1 MKKVLSF
8 FLAAGLLL
16 FCSNHSFAQ
25 AHLRVTQIY
34 NFPSMPDTA
43 YEGQHYDSIHIVVQN
58 IGTMPHDSDVKV
70 FLYSTN
76 LGIAH
81 QDTLRWS
88 NFHVHI
94 LPGQSVSLN
103 NVPFNYYFR
112 SIHYAAGDNIIVVW
126 PVSSSSSM
134 IVDSFY
140 TTVHFTPSVGIM
152 ELSPTQVR
160 VFPNPVSQYLHLN
173 YDNENNVEQVRIY
186 DLAGREI
193 YHVNE
198 AVRTINLSEFDNGL
212 YFLEII
218 HKDGRRLA
226 QKILV
231 TNN

>member
-8 FLAAGLLL
+8 FLAAGLVL

-25 AHLRVTQIY
+25 AHLRILRIDNYPDSAIQGHPY
-34 NFPSMPDTA
+34 NGIHTIVRNVGSDTLH
-43 YEGQHYDSIHIVVQN
+43 GTISI
-58 IGTMPHDSDVKV
+58 
-70 FLYSTN
+70 FLYSTSIGAAN
-76 LGIAH
+76 Y
-81 QDTLRWS
+81 DTLDLNSFQITLAPGDSVPLWS
-88 NFHVHI
+88 NT
-94 LPGQSVSLN
+94 
-103 NVPFNYYFR
+103 YFFR
-112 SIHYAAGDNIIVVW
+112 TIHYAAGDNIIVVW
-126 PVSSSSSM
+126 PVTSSSSAA
-134 IVDSFY
+134 IDSFF
-140 TTVHFTPSVGIM
+140 TQVHFTPSVGID
-152 ELSPTQVR
+152 ELNKTGVR
-160 VFPNPVSQYLHLN
+160 IFPNPVSQYLHLN

-193 YHVNE
+193 YSVDK